1 MDRYIRH
8 EAMLGYGVTSPESHK
23 RMVEERREKRKR
35 NEWRERERERE
46 RLFSGEIC
54 FHRVIRPLKTDFFF
68 LHYFFV
74 NLVLLPNKKA
84 E

>member
-1 MDRYIRH
+1 MS
-8 EAMLGYGVTSPESHK
+8 G
-23 RMVEERREKRKR
+23 
-35 NEWRERERERE
+35 ERERERE

>member
-1 MDRYIRH
+1 M
-8 EAMLGYGVTSPESHK
+8 S
-23 RMVEERREKRKR
+23 
-35 NEWRERERERE
+35 RERE

-84 E
+84 EKTIEGGPMSGGGFGILKTEQEVMGLIQV